1 MPEPIRWA
9 SNDPLLSHGQSH
21 NARLITLWLHGLD
34 TSTRHGLLSLEES
47 RIQRFELSNKDAKFN
62 YLRYSGIQ
70 FAKYVMSQVFSLDKI
85 VEHIDDRYCM
95 LRVEG
100 VPEEEKDLCL
110 QDCLVRV
117 NHSNNDSP
125 CLNQPFL
132 LAVHEGETL
141 AEVKVRI
148 QKKSEV
154 SDEEFSKWKFSHE
167 SWGRRKPLQDSDI
180 VSSYFQVLEANPS
193 SKKKEMGSSSNVN
206 QMGKR
211 KRVIIT
217 PLEEHTISSTIIK
230 VKEENVDYLLVQYLH
245 DHNLS
250 SSGNQT
256 MRHCAV
262 RSRDDVS
269 DKVLKANPSSKK
281 KEMGS
286 SSNCMSIVP
295 KHTASSLRVT
305 STCVMNREVNKV
317 QLKSPIMTHDNVNIT
332 TNKGKSICENP
343 SLETQRKWKL
353 QIKTL
358 RIELLPKGAN
368 EKKVVRI
375 VQLNVIRLLAEINVQ
390 VNKPEVVDT
399 ILPLFIENL
408 EEGDASTPV
417 TILEAASRMA
427 SLRFE
432 KSYREVIVLM
442 MRSYLS
448 KLSSIGS
455 VKSNALPEEA
465 NRSLKV

>member
-1 MPEPIRWA
+1 
-9 SNDPLLSHGQSH
+9 
-21 NARLITLWLHGLD
+21 
-34 TSTRHGLLSLEES
+34 
-47 RIQRFELSNKDAKFN
+47 
-62 YLRYSGIQ
+62 
-70 FAKYVMSQVFSLDKI
+70 
-85 VEHIDDRYCM
+85 M
-95 LRVEG
+95 LV

-110 QDCLVRV
+110 QDCLVHV

-125 CLNQPFL
+125 SLNQPFL

-206 QMGKR
+206 QMEKR

-230 VKEENVDYLLVQYLH
+230 VKEENADYLLVQYLH

-262 RSRDDVS
+262 RSRDD
-269 DKVLKANPSSKK
+269 
-281 KEMGS
+281 
-286 SSNCMSIVP
+286 CMSIVP
-295 KHTASSLRVT
+295 KHTASSLRVA

-332 TNKGKSICENP
+332 TDKGKSKAIFRNSKEVEASDKNNHIEQY
-343 SLETQRKWKL
+343 LLKI
-353 QIKTL
+353 IKTIK
-358 RIELLPKGAN
+358 RSSIELLPKGAN
-368 EKKVVRI
+368 EKKAVRI

-455 VKSNALPEEA
+455 VKSNALPEET